1 MKTGLL
7 HRIDVLWNGCSLVIF
22 YIRVQSKNTKRY
34 IVYVLQPST
43 ISWLTGSSTFLY
55 KNRLHGTSEVTCK
68 PAKRWSCSIRSQ
80 QRTPQTHCRPQMYT
94 EYRRAGHQNRS
105 PSDSPDHQ
113 ELVQIVSCHQQ
124 AIYNYTSAKK
134 DGNQTFIFV
143 AGQRAVCR

>member
-1 MKTGLL
+1 MANWIEYLSVQKSVTRNLRGYMQA
-7 HRIDVLWNGCSLVIF
+7 SKEVIMQHQ
-22 YIRVQSKNTKRY
+22 ITATHTK
-34 IVYVLQPST
+34 
-43 ISWLTGSSTFLY
+43 
-55 KNRLHGTSEVTCK
+55 
-68 PAKRWSCSIRSQ
+68 
-80 QRTPQTHCRPQMYT
+80 THCRPQMYT
-94 EYRRAGHQNRS
+94 EYRRAGHQNHS